1 MRDWILR
8 LLAVLSAGVVLLA
21 PALPAVAADD
31 LGLPAWYGGAVKA
44 FDRMGTTETEKPWW
58 ISKGTAR
65 KILLI
70 KDDATVSIDAT
81 LTDGKRDGY
90 PSQSDF
96 DKALDGHAATITY
109 KDTTFDVRAW
119 LNLLGQTFADA
130 YAESSSGG
138 RVYGDKGYI
147 PTAEEIDTE
156 TLKLAHTSSY
166 LLEQAEKTDDDTVQA
181 AQSACKAFGTVVNAV
196 DVAWDKDMDT
206 PGTYLAAAERDP
218 EYGDVITYDDKIL
231 QRFDAMA
238 LLDRDNGTLYYDQ
251 IQNELEGKN
260 KSLVNYDDLK
270 PSAVV
275 GGRKA
280 QAKQFFG
287 KAKTKVKE
295 GAKQG
300 LIDIVNNFVGGLIQD
315 GTTKL
320 VDMTI
325 GLDNWCGTIN
335 SMRYDHDSKWFSKAI
350 GYFGNKTVGGAMNID
365 CDDYRELGAAASEK
379 QWKNI
384 KSKQQED
391 DHETQLGSWKWHWSP
406 WYVAT
411 ASDGMTCYL
420 RVKVYENADG
430 LSFIDV
436 AGGEVSAPTMT
447 NALVR
452 PDFDSFTQQSS
463 MHPDLIGP
471 VLPRQADAKGQVWDG
486 TSFMTVNSDSAI
498 GLQCGLSRKGYDC
511 AYKYTSQLSYASD
524 VEYRP
529 YQFAWSVNS
538 STFRNFSSFASI
550 VPGSLDWVMAHMRFH
565 WGNNDEKEYDWSLN
579 NMKRTLTD
587 SSWSGSTIAR
597 ESYPFTAC
605 GDDCPAAYQPTVKDQ
620 DVTTTTTVTDD
631 DGTTHVSSLGGQK
644 SSDSSGLLPR
654 HVQAGLKDD
663 GTIGGTLSFSASTA
677 GGKSDLGTASLDG
690 IYPNIAGKRLD
701 LIDLKTGKSCFSEG
715 YACAD
720 WVKETQQIVPDHQL
734 TVDFKGTTK
743 EYPAL
748 TYKCSYDVPG
758 KITEVPLGECIV
770 YAPQFEQEAQKSGQT
785 TGRPDGST
793 STNTTAEPDTGY
805 SWSDCVKSA
814 TSETAAAWLY
824 SPVTCAAH
832 QLFIPDEKI
841 MTTTA
846 SKFQR
851 DTSDGISAQFRDLQT
866 NWGALFQDFSDH
878 GCHGVFV
885 SFNWADIPILQDAE
899 VLNACPGSDLEFLPV
914 LSKAAITIALAVMA
928 FSICRKAVMAIFDFH
943 VSSDGGDA

>member
-1 MRDWILR
+1 MSEKGWKMRDWILR
-8 LLAVLSAGVVLLA
+8 MLAVLSAGVVLLA
-21 PALPAVAADD
+21 PALPAMAADD
-31 LGLPAWYGGAVKA
+31 LGLPAWYGGALKA

-70 KDDATVSIDAT
+70 KDNATVSIDAT

-206 PGTYLAAAERDP
+206 PGTYLAAVERDP
-218 EYGDVITYDDKIL
+218 DYGDVITYDDKIL

-300 LIDIVNNFVGGLIQD
+300 LIDMVNSFVGGLIQD

-335 SMRYDHDSKWFSKAI
+335 SMRYDLDSNWFYKAM

-384 KSKQQED
+384 KGADETHSD
-391 DHETQLGSWKWHWSP
+391 DKAPHWSWTYTP

-411 ASDGMTCYL
+411 
-420 RVKVYENADG
+420 
-430 LSFIDV
+430 
-436 AGGEVSAPTMT
+436 
-447 NALVR
+447 
-452 PDFDSFTQQSS
+452 Q
-463 MHPDLIGP
+463 
-471 VLPRQADAKGQVWDG
+471 DG
-486 TSFMTVNSDSAI
+486 TSVYIRGRHYQDGKGAHLVWTDTIRATKGNKGHLLGHVLPGDNAPLYPNSFNPYYRNDNLDAGFTEVSQMTYGTDVNDYSSSSDI
-498 GLQCGLSRKGYDC
+498 TNIFPFGYWPGDPDTVMSHFRYFAGDYGYHGYGVDD
-511 AYKYTSQLSYASD
+511 AYKDGVA
-524 VEYRP
+524 
-529 YQFAWSVNS
+529 
-538 STFRNFSSFASI
+538 FS
-550 VPGSLDWVMAHMRFH
+550 
-565 WGNNDEKEYDWSLN
+565 E
-579 NMKRTLTD
+579 
-587 SSWSGSTIAR
+587 
-597 ESYPFTAC
+597 C

-620 DVTTTTTVTDD
+620 DVTTITTVTDD
-631 DGTTHVSSLGGQK
+631 DGTQHTSELPGQK

-663 GTIGGTLSFSASTA
+663 GTIGGTLSFGASTA

-690 IYPNIAGKRLD
+690 IYPNVAGKRLD

-720 WVKETQQIVPDHQL
+720 WVKEIQQIVPDHQL

-770 YAPQFEQEAQKSGQT
+770 YAPQFKEEAQKSGQT

-832 QLFIPDEKI
+832 QLFIPDEKV

-851 DTSDGISAQFRDLQT
+851 DTSDGITAQFRELHT
-866 NWGALFQDFSDH
+866 NWGALFDSFGGD
-878 GCHGVFV
+878 CHGIRV
-885 SFNWADIPILQDAE
+885 SFGWGDLRVFDNAE
-899 VLNACPGSDLEFLPV
+899 VLNACPGTQLEFLPE
-914 LSKAAITIALAVMA
+914 LAKAAITIALAIMA

-943 VSSDGGDA
+943 VSSDDGDA

>member
-70 KDDATVSIDAT
+70 KDNATVSIDAT

-109 KDTTFDVRAW
+109 NDTTFDVRAW

-147 PTAEEIDTE
+147 PTAEEIDME

-300 LIDIVNNFVGGLIQD
+300 LIDIVNSFVGGLIQD

-335 SMRYDHDSKWFSKAI
+335 SMRYDSDSKWFSKAI

-384 KSKQQED
+384 KGADETHSD
-391 DHETQLGSWKWHWSP
+391 DKAPHWSWTWTP

-411 ASDGMTCYL
+411 DRGVSMYIRGKWYTDGNGGNFIWITDLRCSSIHSSGEHPGFVLGSEAVDEDGDSSVMYMNNNNKYYGWGYKGMYAAVAKASYKSDYVL
-420 RVKVYENADG
+420 
-430 LSFIDV
+430 L
-436 AGGEVSAPTMT
+436 SAP
-447 NALVR
+447 
-452 PDFDSFTQQSS
+452 
-463 MHPDLIGP
+463 
-471 VLPRQADAKGQVWDG
+471 
-486 TSFMTVNSDSAI
+486 SDSVNLGFYNAFP
-498 GLQCGLSRKGYDC
+498 GDPDTAFGTLR
-511 AYKYTSQLSYASD
+511 YTQTK
-524 VEYRP
+524 
-529 YQFAWSVNS
+529 AWPWS
-538 STFRNFSSFASI
+538 SAFPSAAPFS
-550 VPGSLDWVMAHMRFH
+550 
-565 WGNNDEKEYDWSLN
+565 K
-579 NMKRTLTD
+579 
-587 SSWSGSTIAR
+587 
-597 ESYPFTAC
+597 C
-605 GDDCPAAYQPTVKDQ
+605 GDDCPAAYQPTSKDQ
-620 DVTTTTTVTDD
+620 DVTTITTVTDD
-631 DGTTHVSSLGGQK
+631 DGTEHTSSLSGQK

-663 GTIGGTLSFSASTA
+663 GTIGGTLSFGASTA

-690 IYPNIAGKRLD
+690 IYPNVAGKRLD

-770 YAPQFEQEAQKSGQT
+770 YAPQFKEEAQKSGQT

-832 QLFIPDEKI
+832 QLFIPDEKV

-846 SKFQR
+846 SKFER
-851 DTSDGISAQFRDLQT
+851 DTSDGITAQFRELHT
-866 NWGALFQDFSDH
+866 NWGALFDSFGGD
-878 GCHGVFV
+878 CHGIRV
-885 SFNWADIPILQDAE
+885 SFGWGDLRVFDNAE
-899 VLNACPGSDLEFLPV
+899 VLNACPGTQLGFLPE
-914 LSKAAITIALAVMA
+914 LAKAAITIALAVMA